1 MRLKKY
7 KEKNIGTYLSREII
21 LIVIGIIMAIGIIN
35 YYYRKFNKVIMIMA
49 EENAKSYLT
58 KIVNEAT
65 KEIKFDKKIF
75 NIVKDNNDEIKM
87 INFDTYESTRL
98 TNEITYNIQD
108 KLDDISI
115 KDNGYIIGEI
125 PLGIVF
131 NNGLIRNI
139 GPKIKI
145 RVDIIGNIL
154 TELNSEIKPY
164 GINNALIQ
172 INVKIV
178 VKGRVV
184 LPIES
189 KNITIE
195 NTVPISI
202 NVVNGS
208 VPDGYIG
215 TYK

>member
-7 KEKNIGTYLSREII
+7 KEKNIGTYLSREIM

-195 NTVPISI
+195 NIVPISI

-215 TYK
+215 IYK

>member
-1 MRLKKY
+1 MRLKRY

-195 NTVPISI
+195 NIVPISI

-215 TYK
+215 IYK

>member
-1 MRLKKY
+1 
-7 KEKNIGTYLSREII
+7 
-21 LIVIGIIMAIGIIN
+21 
-35 YYYRKFNKVIMIMA
+35 
-49 EENAKSYLT
+49 
-58 KIVNEAT
+58 
-65 KEIKFDKKIF
+65 
-75 NIVKDNNDEIKM
+75 M

-115 KDNGYIIGEI
+115 KDNGYIIREI

-189 KNITIE
+189 KNIMIE

-215 TYK
+215 IYK